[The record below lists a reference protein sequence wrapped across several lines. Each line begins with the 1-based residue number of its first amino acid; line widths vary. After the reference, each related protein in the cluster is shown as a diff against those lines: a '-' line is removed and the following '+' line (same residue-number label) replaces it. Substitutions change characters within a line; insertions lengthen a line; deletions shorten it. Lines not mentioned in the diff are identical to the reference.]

1 MQSRATFNGFLE
13 KYLKMLLLYLV
24 IKGDTSDS
32 LLVSKS
38 NSNNIRNKVTVLADE
53 WFIIKLEKCLNSH
66 SL

>member
-32 LLVSKS
+32 LLVCKS

-53 WFIIKLEKCLNSH
+53 
-66 SL
+66 